1 MLERLKVLIMG
12 LMAQNLLKVKIFS
25 PTQTIYD
32 GDAVSVSSVNS
43 LGKFDILPYHAN
55 FITLVQK
62 NAVVLRVK
70 KLGEEDKAVPMK
82 AIEEFF
88 GQNIVELKYQFDIA
102 IIYTKDN
109 VVKIYT
115 NIQPNF

>member
-1 MLERLKVLIMG
+1 
-12 LMAQNLLKVKIFS
+12 MAQDLLKVKILS

-32 GDAVSVSSVNS
+32 GEAVSVSSVNS

-62 NAVVLRVK
+62 NPVTLRVK
-70 KLGEEDKAVPMK
+70 KKGAGEDSLLNLK
-82 AIEEFF
+82 AIEKFF
-88 GQNIVELKYQFDIA
+88 TKDVVEIKYQFDIA

-109 VVKIYT
+109 IVTIYT
-115 NIQPNF
+115 NIQPQF

>member
-1 MLERLKVLIMG
+1 MG
-12 LMAQNLLKVKIFS
+12 LMAQNLLKVKILS

-32 GDAVSVSSVNS
+32 GEAVSVSSVNS
-43 LGKFDILPYHAN
+43 MGKFDILPYHAN

-62 NAVVLRVK
+62 NPVILRVK
-70 KLGEEDKAVPMK
+70 KKGEEDKLVPMK

-109 VVKIYT
+109 QVKIYT
-115 NIQPNF
+115 NIQPNFE